1 MSSNTVAPM
10 NLCISNGDSFNGYNF
25 TQVIVDKLNNF
36 SKDVANKFESQEK
49 EIDFLKKNAL
59 AQEIKINE
67 LSKIVDM
74 LMVRLAIPSITQI
87 ENDRETKRAIGEIMT
102 YGNEWAPE
110 VNKRLIAEGLQPE
123 RYGITKM
130 AREIIEAKREEI
142 KENERKAQAEI
153 VRLQVEAQEKLKAQ
167 ELAETKEK
175 AMKDMMAR
183 VALLEENAKKEEEEL
198 ENLKLVS
205 EPKTDEEIE
214 DEDPKIQELLMREAN
229 ALARAAE
236 MRAEKAK
243 LRGTQKTTTKDST
256 DPSTWS
262 KEKAEKVSQMWV
274 E

>member
-1 MSSNTVAPM
+1 MSSNTLAPM
-10 NLCISNGDSFNGYNF
+10 NLCLVNGYNF

-74 LMVRLAIPSITQI
+74 LMVASPHIDINRS
-87 ENDRETKRAIGEIMT
+87 NSETKRAFGEIMA
-102 YGNEWAPE
+102 YGNGRAPE
-110 VNKRLIAEGLQPE
+110 DNE
-123 RYGITKM
+123 RCITNGILSTGWYGITIM
-130 AREIIEAKREEI
+130 AREIIQAKIKEI
-142 KENERKAQAEI
+142 EENERKAQAEI
-153 VRLQVEAQEKLKAQ
+153 VRLKVEAQEKLKAQ
-167 ELAETKEK
+167 ELAEAKEK

-243 LRGTQKTTTKDST
+243 LRGTQKTTTKSST

-262 KEKAEKVSQMWV
+262 KEKAEKISQMWV